1 MGTLKRAT
9 GASIITVFLVGA
21 AWANWSDSF
30 DGGKF
35 GLTWQFLSFPQ
46 VTGTFKQTI
55 LPGDAGNYYL
65 AFKET
70 LPSSK
75 GGAAFAAGFGSAEKF
90 KDVRVGAT
98 VNVAGDACH
107 NYYGLL
113 ARASYVIDPDG
124 KLTRHRARAS
134 WRTATSCT
142 STMRAVRRI

>member
-9 GASIITVFLVGA
+9 WASIITVFLVGTV
-21 AWANWSDSF
+21 WANWGDSF

-35 GLTWQFLSFPQ
+35 GLSWTFLSYPQ

-55 LPGDAGNYYL
+55 VPGDAGNYYL

-70 LPSSK
+70 VTSSK
-75 GGAAFAAGFGSAEKF
+75 GGAAFAAGFGGAEIF

-113 ARASYVIDPDG
+113 ARGSYVIDKDG
-124 KLTRHRARAS
+124 KLSGSPRRDCQLLHHARQL
-134 WRTATSCT
+134 
-142 STMRAVRRI
+142 